1 MTVNVNAEIIAIGTE
16 ILLGEITDT
25 NSVYI
30 ARSLRDIGVNLF
42 FMTSVGDNEQR
53 IASAIQIAL
62 SRADVVITCG
72 GLGPTIDDMTR
83 QGVALATERG
93 LTFHQYLLDQIAAR
107 FATFHA
113 QMTDNNR
120 RQAYVPDNAMV
131 IENPVGTAP
140 SFAVE
145 HKGHVVISLPGVPR
159 EMKFLMT
166 EKVIPY
172 LREKYQLGEEVI
184 KARVLRTA
192 GIGESLLDSQIGDAL
207 LQQSNPTVGLA
218 AHAGQ
223 VDVRI
228 TAKSNS
234 DAEAAKMIAA
244 VETQIR
250 DRVGKY
256 IFGIDEE
263 KIEMVLVRLLQ
274 AHGLTVAISETGIG
288 HPISDRVSEA
298 EQGGV
303 VLVNAATYSNPEDLR
318 RALSFGAE
326 ISLRELAEREAQAVA
341 GRDNATA
348 GIAVVC
354 RPDMDENHSDS
365 EVGTAISVYTTEK
378 TRSRAYG
385 FGGNSDTAPE
395 WASTWALSMLWQM
408 LKEKLDS
415 G

>member
-1 MTVNVNAEIIAIGTE
+1 MSVNINAEIITIGTE

-30 ARSLRDIGVNLF
+30 ARALRDIGVNLF

-120 RQAYVPDNAMV
+120 RQAYVPDNATV

-140 SFAVE
+140 SFVVE
-145 HKGHVVISLPGVPR
+145 YRGHIVISLPGVPR
-159 EMKFLMT
+159 EMRFLMT

-172 LREKYQLGEEVI
+172 LRERYQLGEEVI
-184 KARVLRTA
+184 KAKVLRTA
-192 GIGESLLDSQIGDAL
+192 GIGESLLDSQIGDEL

-228 TAKSNS
+228 TAKANRET
-234 DAEAAKMIAA
+234 EAVKMITA
-244 VETQIR
+244 VEAQIR
-250 DRVGKY
+250 ERVGKY
-256 IFGIDEE
+256 IYGIDEE
-263 KIEMVLVRLLQ
+263 KIESVLVRLLQ
-274 AHGLTVAISETGIG
+274 AHSLTVAISETGIG
-288 HPISDRVSEA
+288 HPISARIREV
-298 EQGGV
+298 EQGDA
-303 VLVNAATYSNPEDLR
+303 VLVNIETYDNPDSLR
-318 RALSFGAE
+318 QALSSE
-326 ISLRELAEREAQAVA
+326 VEVPLRELAEREAHLVTH
-341 GRDNATA
+341 RDHASA

-354 RPDMDENHSDS
+354 RPDMGENHADS
-365 EVGTAISVYTTEK
+365 EVGSAIAVWTTEK
-378 TRSRAYG
+378 ARSRAYG
-385 FGGNSDTAPE
+385 FGGNSETAAE
-395 WASTWALSMLWQM
+395 WTSTWALSMLWQM
-408 LKEKLDS
+408 LKEKFDA